1 MGRTVSY
8 KTNAS
13 IVLYFE
19 LGDVGKNEEGEF
31 CQDIYQFEYECFMD
45 NFIEGLKKRFPSF
58 YKPADKTCDFDR
70 ECFPILK
77 NKLVTLYLSEYNGM
91 FSLSIVP
98 NYYCYRNY
106 DYNYDTKALEQHYA
120 EQIEKNMKKIIM
132 ENAVLLNRTSSWTFE
147 RVNP

>member
-13 IVLYFE
+13 KVFYFE

-45 NFIEGLKKRFPSF
+45 NFIEGLKNKYPSF
-58 YKPADKTCDFDR
+58 YKPNEKSCVNEY

-77 NKLVTLYLSEYNGM
+77 NGLVTLYLSEYCGTY
-91 FSLSIVP
+91 SLSVVP
-98 NYYCYRNY
+98 NYYSDKNY
-106 DYNYDTKALEQHYA
+106 DYYYNKKGMETHYS
-120 EQIEKNMKKIIM
+120 ELIEKGLKKVIM